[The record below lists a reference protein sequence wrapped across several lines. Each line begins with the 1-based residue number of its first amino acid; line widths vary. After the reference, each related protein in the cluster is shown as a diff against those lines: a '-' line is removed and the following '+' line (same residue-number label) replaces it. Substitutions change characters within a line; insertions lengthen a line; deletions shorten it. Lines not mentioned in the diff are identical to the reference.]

1 MDYEILP
8 GALAHFIKE
17 TLLSPL
23 TGLFEDFPWDLSKM
37 AVRETASWQDITK
50 VDMSVPYFQG
60 RFLKAKSGRATKTD
74 STLMFSPPK
83 NPIEFSLIVD
93 HDQWI
98 QAEEFIEDKKSKAN
112 NHPLELRRPA
122 VC

>member
-1 MDYEILP
+1 
-8 GALAHFIKE
+8 
-17 TLLSPL
+17 
-23 TGLFEDFPWDLSKM
+23 
-37 AVRETASWQDITK
+37 
-50 VDMSVPYFQG
+50 
-60 RFLKAKSGRATKTD
+60 
-74 STLMFSPPK
+74 MFSPPK

-98 QAEEFIEDKKSKAN
+98 QAEEFIEDKKYKAN